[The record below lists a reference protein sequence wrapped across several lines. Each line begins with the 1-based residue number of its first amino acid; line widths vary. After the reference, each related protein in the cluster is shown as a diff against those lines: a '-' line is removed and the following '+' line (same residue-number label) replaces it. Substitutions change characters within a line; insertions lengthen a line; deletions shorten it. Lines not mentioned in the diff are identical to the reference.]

1 MILEDFDTIV
11 AYDVGQKRLPKVY
24 RYLSEHL
31 HWRQNSVFTGT
42 MGKRGIAKIEGDLE
56 DLIDLQH
63 DSIIFY
69 RLVYPFSVRVEYWGA
84 RKDAGSLIV

>member
-24 RYLSEHL
+24 RYLSERL

-42 MGKRGIAKIEGDLE
+42 IGKRGIAKIAGDLE
-56 DLIDLQH
+56 DLIDPLH
-63 DSIIFY
+63 DSVVFY
-69 RLVYPFSVRVEYWGA
+69 QLVYPFSVRVEYWGA
-84 RKDAGSLIV
+84 RKDAGNLIV